1 MRSTDRRFFD
11 LSKTGF
17 PRVGP
22 DLFWMV
28 GMGKE
33 IRHATEVRPGL
44 VPAGDWIPT
53 LCERWIR
60 IPCSTPYGQQPRSKS
75 IDERCPDC
83 ERIAAADES
92 SSVNWDF

>member
-17 PRVGP
+17 PRIGP

-33 IRHATEVRPGL
+33 IRHATDVRPGL

-53 LCERWIR
+53 LCGVWIR
-60 IPCSTPYGQQPRSKS
+60 VPCDTPYRHQPRSEA
-75 IDERCPDC
+75 IRERCPDC
-83 ERIAAADES
+83 EHSTADGHS